1 MVFTLCLSSPSWCQW
16 YRRHLPRARFLWV
29 VALVSLKLVPSYMEV
44 FSVSEKY
51 SMFFSV
57 STLFDCCIGMGWWY
71 TCFWLFRGGT
81 ITTRSIIFRIPNDVK
96 GFGSRHAFP
105 PLQSVSWD
113 STNESQDI
121 PCSFLTISIYETQAR
136 LPAFAREHCS
146 KYRWFL

>member
-1 MVFTLCLSSPSWCQW
+1 MNQNLACLFCPSSQLHKIPEEHRNRDVTDFVILRGEFTVL
-16 YRRHLPRARFLWV
+16 
-29 VALVSLKLVPSYMEV
+29 
-44 FSVSEKY
+44 SEKY

-57 STLFDCCIGMGWWY
+57 STLFDCCIGMWWWY

-121 PCSFLTISIYETQAR
+121 PCSFLQYQFMKHKPGC
-136 LPAFAREHCS
+136 LPLPGSSVLNIDGFY
-146 KYRWFL
+146 KKQG